1 MPMLMQ
7 EYVLIVKDVVLAI
20 AGVIT
25 AAVAVIGLQT
35 WSRQLR
41 GTANFEAASALAR
54 STYKLRDQ
62 IWSCRSPVILKNEF
76 PEWYASKVGALQ
88 ASEKLNAYVHVF
100 DARWSSVYESLQE
113 FDAQT
118 LEAEAL
124 LGNEIR
130 KRTDM
135 LRQSLQRLRAAIE
148 AYIDDVGSDG
158 NMFKSDPEFGR
169 KIQSEV
175 LRSGQ
180 LQNDELSNEI
190 ALAIRAIED
199 ELKPH
204 LKR

>member
-1 MPMLMQ
+1 MLMQ

-76 PEWYASKVGALQ
+76 PEWYSSKLDELQ
-88 ASEKLNAYVHVF
+88 ASEKVKAYAHVF
-100 DARWSSVYESLQE
+100 DVRWKPVYEALQE

-118 LEAEAL
+118 LESEAL
-124 LGNEIR
+124 WGTEIR
-130 KRTDM
+130 NRTDI
-135 LRQSLQRLRAAIE
+135 LRQTLQRLRAAIE
-148 AYIDDVGSDG
+148 AYIDDVGSNW

-175 LRSGQ
+175 FRSGQ
-180 LQNDELSNEI
+180 FQNNELSNEI